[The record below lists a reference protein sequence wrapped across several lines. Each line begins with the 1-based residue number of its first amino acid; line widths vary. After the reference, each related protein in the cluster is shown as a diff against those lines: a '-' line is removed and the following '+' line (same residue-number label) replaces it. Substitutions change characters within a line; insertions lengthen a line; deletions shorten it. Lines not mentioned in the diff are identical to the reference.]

1 MNKAELLT
9 ELEKE
14 PLFSAEIRITYPPY
28 QLPPE
33 VGHDID
39 RIYNRILDYDKLLEE
54 LMRDWMGVTYNILST
69 KIENIREAV
78 NDLRDTI
85 KLATEDANKEVVAD
99 TVTITDRRDEHG
111 AHYHAVIIGE

>member
-33 VGHDID
+33 VGHDLD
-39 RIYNRILDYDKLLEE
+39 RIYTRVLEFDKLLEE
-54 LMRDWMGVTYNILST
+54 LMRDWMGTTYNILST
-69 KIENIREAV
+69 KVENIREAV
-78 NDLRDTI
+78 ADLRETLD
-85 KLATEDANKEVVAD
+85 LATRDSNKEVVAD
-99 TVTITDRRDEHG
+99 TVTITNRRDDHG